1 MRIDEVD
8 KNFCKLPQT
17 PQNLPNGNKIN
28 NKLLI
33 AVGITAVVSAAIFI
47 IYKNSKRKK
56 ELEK

>member
-8 KNFCKLPQT
+8 KIFGKLPQT

-33 AVGITAVVSAAIFI
+33 RVALIAVLGGAILF
-47 IYKNSKRKK
+47 IYKDWKRKK
-56 ELEK
+56 DLEK